1 MPSKKLI
8 DFLNENGIKF
18 VLIHHSRAYTANEV
32 AHSAHIHGQELAKT
46 VIVKIDGKL
55 AMAVRPASGLVN
67 TRLLKEELGVG
78 TIEVAGEYE
87 FASMFP
93 ECEVG
98 AEPPFGNLY
107 GMDVYVSDALAQDTE
122 IAFNA
127 GTHTELIRMA
137 YEDFERLVKPEVL
150 RF

>member
-8 DFLNENGIKF
+8 DFLNENEIKF

-67 TRLLKEELGVG
+67 TRLLKEELGAGSIVVVG
-78 TIEVAGEYE
+78 FFV
-87 FASMFP
+87 FARMFP

-107 GMDVYVSDALAQDTE
+107 GIDVYVSDALAQDTE

-127 GTHTELIRMA
+127 GTHTELLRMA
-137 YEDFERLVKPEVL
+137 YEDFERLVKPHVL

>member
-8 DFLNENGIKF
+8 DFLNENEIKF

-32 AHSAHIHGQELAKT
+32 AHSGHIHGHEIAKT
-46 VIVKIDGKL
+46 VILKIEGKL
-55 AMAVRPASGLVN
+55 VLAVRTASGLVN
-67 TRLLKEELGVG
+67 TRLVKEQLGANSVA
-78 TIEVAGEYE
+78 VAGEYE
-87 FASMFP
+87 FASVFP

-107 GMDVYVSDALAQDTE
+107 GMDVYVSALLAHEPE

-127 GTHTELIRMA
+127 GTHTELNVI
-137 YEDFERLVKPEVL
+137 
-150 RF
+150 

>member
-8 DFLNENGIKF
+8 DFLNENQIKF

-46 VIVKIDGKL
+46 VILKIDGKL
-55 AMAVRPASGLVN
+55 AMAVRPASALVN
-67 TRLLKEELGVG
+67 TRLLKEELGASMV
-78 TIEVAGEYE
+78 EVAAEHE
-87 FASMFP
+87 FANVFP

-107 GMDVYVSDALAQDTE
+107 GMNVYVSDSLAQEPE

-127 GTHTELIRMA
+127 GTHTELLRMK
-137 YEDFERLVKPEVL
+137 YEDFERLVNPEVL